1 MKKFIFL
8 FVLVLPLIA
17 SAQRM
22 EYNQPR
28 EKLPAE
34 QRATLHAK
42 KMQLAL
48 ALSESQTERLI
59 EIFKKNQRPERPKKK
74 EDITSEE
81 RYEMHLKQIDHQI
94 AIQKEVKKVLNENQ
108 FATWKKMNHSKK
120 PRMAHRGKNQHTQR
134 KKKRRELDKNN

>member
-22 EYNQPR
+22 EHNQPR
-28 EKLPAE
+28 EKLTAE

-94 AIQKEVKKVLNENQ
+94 AIQKEVKEVLNENQ

>member
-22 EYNQPR
+22 EHNQPR

-81 RYEMHLKQIDHQI
+81 RYEMYLKQIDHQI
-94 AIQKEVKKVLNENQ
+94 AIQKEVKEVLNENQ
-108 FATWKKMNHSKK
+108 FATWEKMNHSKK